1 MPFFNHKDSRKVLR
15 QKGFHPSAEQQEQ
28 REPAAQ
34 KDQMAPCE
42 EPESERRALTYEAPS
57 VPVNKTR
64 RILLVVLPLVA
75 IALLGVLVLLLVNMP
90 KAERTRLEPLR
101 DRPEDTRALRETVR
115 PPKVEG
121 SESQSISPSDKE
133 VQVMRYM
140 RLKSQ
145 AVPKKQMDALIH
157 TAAGVR
163 PGKLGD
169 LPPLYITP
177 PELQRKTIAA
187 AGDKESLQSSQQ
199 PVEPAMTSGD
209 GLPISESEANAALR
223 GEAGEAARQAALDA
237 LQNPEVVTPDEV
249 EASGFQASGMTAY
262 IAGSIV
268 NVRSE
273 SNLNS
278 EVLAEVHA
286 GDVVTELETNGSWSK
301 VRLQDGFEGFIFSNL
316 LSYNYVAPEEQSL
329 PEVPGELPPDGS
341 GSYTPPAGGDFQA
354 YSGRLWATNS
364 GVNIRSGPSTD
375 SPVIGTMFYGD
386 YCDAVGY
393 SGGWFQI
400 AWYDGEL
407 AYVHGDFL
415 TETEIASEDIYQ
427 EMQHSDVSWVEPSY
441 VDPSTLAGGNAV
453 VNTALQYVGCPYVW
467 GAAGPNAFDCSGFT
481 SYVYG
486 QMGISLSRTTYTQ
499 VNDGIPVNF
508 GYRDYSNLVPG
519 DLLLFAQ
526 GSDIY
531 HVGIYIGGGQMVH
544 AGTAATGVI
553 VDDLN
558 LEYWASR
565 LAYVRRVIY

>member
-1 MPFFNHKDSRKVLR
+1 MPFFKHKNSRKELR
-15 QKGFHPSAEQQEQ
+15 QKEFHPSSEQMEKRESADQEA
-28 REPAAQ
+28 RH
-34 KDQMAPCE
+34 APHE
-42 EPESERRALTYEAPS
+42 DSKSERRVFAYEAPS

-90 KAERTRLEPLR
+90 KAQRTKLEPLR
-101 DRPEDTRALRETVR
+101 DRPEDTRALRETVH
-115 PPKVEG
+115 PPKAQG
-121 SESQSISPSDKE
+121 SEGRTSSPSDKE
-133 VQVMRYM
+133 VQAMRYM

-187 AGDKESLQSSQQ
+187 AGDKQASQPSQQ

-223 GEAGEAARQAALDA
+223 GDAGEAARQAALDA
-237 LQNPEVVTPDEV
+237 LQNPEVVAPDAV

-262 IAGSIV
+262 IAGSLV

-316 LSYNYVAPEEQSL
+316 LSYNYVAPEENS
-329 PEVPGELPPDGS
+329 PAEIPGNLPPDGS
-341 GSYTPPAGGDFQA
+341 GSVTPPAGGEFQA

-400 AWYDGEL
+400 AWYDGEV

-441 VDPSTLAGGNAV
+441 ADPSTLAGGNAV

-486 QMGISLSRTTYTQ
+486 QMGITLSRTTYTQ
-499 VNDGIPVNF
+499 VNDGIPVSF

-565 LAYVRRVIY
+565 LAYVRRIIY